1 MTDLRFGTRG
11 WASDDVGLMGQ
22 PVRVLRV
29 IARLNIGGP
38 AIHAAV
44 LTERLDPTR
53 YTSRLVAGK
62 EAPHE
67 GNYLALHGHTLSQLT
82 VLPELGRDIQGRSD
96 LTALRRL
103 VAITREFRPHI
114 VHTHTAKAGTLGRIA
129 ALLVRVPV
137 VIHTYHGHV
146 LHGYFSPTKTRLFV
160 AIERFLARY
169 TTCLVTVSERV
180 RQELLGFR
188 IGTPDRLVVVPLG
201 LDLDRF
207 LTCEDRRGQL
217 RAELG
222 VEAATPLIGI
232 IARLVPIKRHE
243 WFLDA
248 AREVLR
254 RHPRCQFL
262 LVGDG
267 ESRQELEEIAKRLGL
282 ASQVRFLGWRHDLD
296 RIYSD
301 LDLVV
306 LTSANEGSPVSLIEA
321 MAAGRAVI
329 STRVGGV
336 ADMVEDRVAG
346 LLVPPG
352 EPPLL
357 AEAIHTL
364 LADAPRRTAMG
375 NAGRRRVYP
384 AFSAQRL
391 VHDIDQ
397 LYTRLL
403 VNQL

>member
-1 MTDLRFGTRG
+1 MD
-11 WASDDVGLMGQ
+11 Q
-22 PVRVLRV
+22 PIRVLRV
-29 IARLNIGGP
+29 IARLNVGGP
-38 AIHAAV
+38 AIHAVV

-53 YTSRLVAGK
+53 YASRLLAGK
-62 EAPHE
+62 EASHE
-67 GNYLALHGHTLSQLT
+67 GNYLALHDRTLSQLT
-82 VLPELGRDIQGRSD
+82 VIPELGRDIQGWSD
-96 LTALRRL
+96 LTALRCL
-103 VAITREFRPHI
+103 LSVIREFRPHI
-114 VHTHTAKAGTLGRIA
+114 VHTHTAKAGTLGRLA
-129 ALLVRVPV
+129 ALLARVPV

-160 AIERFLARY
+160 AIERFLARH

-207 LTCEDRRGQL
+207 LTCEKQRGQL

-248 AREVLR
+248 ARQVLQ
-254 RHPRCQFL
+254 RHANCRFL

-267 ESRQELEEIAKRLGL
+267 ERRQELEGIAKRLSL
-282 ASQVRFLGWRHDLD
+282 ADRVRFLGWRHDLD

-301 LDLVV
+301 LDLVM

-321 MAAGRAVI
+321 MAAGRA
-329 STRVGGV
+329 
-336 ADMVEDRVAG
+336 
-346 LLVPPG
+346 
-352 EPPLL
+352 
-357 AEAIHTL
+357 
-364 LADAPRRTAMG
+364 
-375 NAGRRRVYP
+375 
-384 AFSAQRL
+384 
-391 VHDIDQ
+391 
-397 LYTRLL
+397 
-403 VNQL
+403 